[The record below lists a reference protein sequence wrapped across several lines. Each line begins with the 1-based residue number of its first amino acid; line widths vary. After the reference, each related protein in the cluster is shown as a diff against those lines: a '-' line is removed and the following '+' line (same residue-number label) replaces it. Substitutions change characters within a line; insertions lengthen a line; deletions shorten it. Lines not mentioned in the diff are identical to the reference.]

1 MKKLFSLFS
10 IIAVLLMLMAGTA
23 WAGDTIVSANVGPG
37 TSVNTIW
44 NGINGNFS
52 LLGQMGNPPAN
63 PLPASTINVYNGGG
77 TFSGNANL
85 VNAGD
90 NPYGYL
96 VNSTTS
102 NIKAGFTGVGY
113 AQFDLTRNSS
123 KVSSYG
129 PAGQSVYGFVNSD
142 ATGELAMNINT
153 NYAKLV
159 VGNYGQPTT
168 TNGKQFEATGTFV
181 IGHGITDGVNGAML
195 INAGTGSSQ
204 IRAMSSE
211 AGGAL
216 GGSPLAYRFGRGAGC
231 YTDAKVVATG
241 TGTFVQSAGASNL
254 LNAWAGPYNNEIAQA
269 IPGNGTPG
277 SASYN
282 LSIGYSGNFTLNNF
296 SVDGK

>member
-1 MKKLFSLFS
+1 MKKVGLVISLML
-10 IIAVLLMLMAGTA
+10 VVMLMAVPA
-23 WAGDTIVSANVGPG
+23 WAGDTTVGVNVGPG

-44 NGINGNFS
+44 NGVNGNFT
-52 LLGQMGNPPAN
+52 LNGQMQNPTAN
-63 PLPASTINVYNGGG
+63 PLPAATINVYNGGG
-77 TFSGNANL
+77 IFGGNANL

-102 NIKAGFTGVGY
+102 NIKAGFTGGGY
-113 AQFDLTRNSS
+113 AQFDLTRDSS

-129 PAGQSVYGFVNSD
+129 PAGQVVYGGVTSD
-142 ATGELAMNINT
+142 ATGEMAMNINT

-168 TNGKQFEATGTFV
+168 ANGRQFEATGTFL
-181 IGHGITDGVNGAML
+181 IEHGITDGVNGAGFV
-195 INAGTGSSQ
+195 NSGTGSSQ

-216 GGSPLAYRFGRGAGC
+216 GGSPLAFRFGRGAGC
-231 YTDAKVVATG
+231 YTAANVVATG
-241 TGTFVQSAGASNL
+241 TGVFTESAGTSNQ
-254 LNAWAGPYNNEIAQA
+254 LNVWAGPYNNEIAQS

-277 SASYN
+277 SANY
-282 LSIGYSGNFTLNNF
+282 LLQIGYSGNFTLNNF
-296 SVDGK
+296 SIDGK